1 MELKST
7 YTSCKLQLYN
17 VDMVSKLKGDIAN
30 EQ

>member
-7 YTSCKLQLYN
+7 YTCKLQLYN
-17 VDMVSKLKGDIAN
+17 VDLVSKLKGDIAN